1 MINIDPPSRLFRHFE
16 RHLYLRRRL
25 EPVKN
30 RSRSDIIATILESAN
45 GGITKTRLLT
55 KANLTTGQL
64 RQYIQ
69 LLSSK
74 KLLTELSDESHR
86 HIAYRTTEKG
96 MKYLAVYMSLRSIA
110 VFSRE

>member
-1 MINIDPPSRLFRHFE
+1 
-16 RHLYLRRRL
+16 
-25 EPVKN
+25 VKN

-64 RQYIQ
+64 RQYAD
-69 LLSSK
+69 LLATKS
-74 KLLTELSDESHR
+74 LLIELADEYHR

-96 MKYLAVYMSLRSIA
+96 MKYLAVYMSLKSIA
-110 VFSRE
+110 VFPED